1 MCELPC
7 CEKVQFKFKAQTFR
21 AFIGLSADVT
31 HCAENLS
38 IIINDEEEIEIEGRI
53 FEDKLLSKST
63 IKKLT
68 EY

>member
-1 MCELPC
+1 
-7 CEKVQFKFKAQTFR
+7 
-21 AFIGLSADVT
+21 LSADVT

>member
-7 CEKVQFKFKAQTFR
+7 SEKVQFKFKAQTFR

-38 IIINDEEEIEIEGRI
+38 IIINDEEEIE
-53 FEDKLLSKST
+53 
-63 IKKLT
+63 
-68 EY
+68 EYLKTNY

>member
-1 MCELPC
+1 MCELPSF
-7 CEKVQFKFKAQTFR
+7 EKVQFKFKAQTFR

-38 IIINDEEEIEIEGRI
+38 IIIKDEEIKIEGRI